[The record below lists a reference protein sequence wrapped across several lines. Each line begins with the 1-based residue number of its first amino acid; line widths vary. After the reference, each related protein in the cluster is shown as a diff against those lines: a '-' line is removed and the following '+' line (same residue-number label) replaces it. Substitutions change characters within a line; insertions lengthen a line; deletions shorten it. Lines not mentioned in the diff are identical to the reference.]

1 MLLKLVCSR
10 NHWDNFASKTVGE
23 LASSKGYSSGLYR
36 FLTFLFWF
44 VFEVI
49 GAVIGILLVGNTGF
63 LFYIVALVGAV
74 CGFLLIKS
82 IVNRLPNKN
91 TFEEEVID

>member
-1 MLLKLVCSR
+1 MLEIIGIY
-10 NHWDNFASKTVGE
+10 FASRTIGE

-44 VFEVI
+44 VFEVV
-49 GAVIGILLVGNTGF
+49 GAVIGLLLFGNEGF
-63 LFYIVALVGAV
+63 LFYIFALVGAV
-74 CGFLLIKS
+74 CGFLLLKT

>member
-1 MLLKLVCSR
+1 MLEIIGIY
-10 NHWDNFASKTVGE
+10 FASRTIGE

-49 GAVIGILLVGNTGF
+49 GAVIGILLFGNTGF
-63 LFYIVALVGAV
+63 LFYIFALVGAV
-74 CGFLLIKS
+74 CGFLLLKS